1 MSDLAGRPSGWH
13 RPMMWFAG
21 AMAVMAVVSAVGLV
35 VDGRVLIGAPIWLKP
50 FKFAVSIGIYCV
62 TWAWMASLL
71 TTGRRLANL
80 VSHALVALL
89 GVEYGVIVLQVV
101 RGRASHFNVAT
112 PLDSAL
118 WKIMAVSI
126 AALWIGTFVLTVLLF
141 RSPIAD
147 AASRWA
153 IRLGGVLSLVGLALG
168 YLMVTPTASQLSTM
182 RSGGVTDVIGAHAV
196 GVQDGGPIMPVTGW
210 STTGGDLRIPHFV
223 GMHALQALPLLALL
237 LIALARWVRRL
248 GEPRV
253 RLRLVVIAAVGYA
266 GLTALV
272 TWQALRG
279 QALIH
284 PDGPTLGAAAAL
296 VGAVAMATSVVLRP
310 SPRTGAVAGAR
321 QAASA
326 R

>member
-1 MSDLAGRPSGWH
+1 MTDLAGRLSGWH

-21 AMAVMAVVSAVGLV
+21 AMAAMTAVSAVGLV
-35 VDGRVLIGAPIWLKP
+35 VDDRVLIGAPIWLKP

-89 GVEYGVIVLQVV
+89 AVEYGVIVLQVV

-112 PLDSAL
+112 PLDTVL
-118 WKIMAVSI
+118 WRTMGGSI
-126 AALWIGTFVLTVLLF
+126 AALWFGTLVLTALLF
-141 RSPIAD
+141 RAPIAD

-153 IRLGGVLSLVGLALG
+153 IRLGAVLSLVGLALG
-168 YLMVTPTASQLSTM
+168 FLMVTPTASQLSTM
-182 RSGGVTDVIGAHAV
+182 RSGGVTGMIGAHAV

-237 LIALARWVRRL
+237 LLALAGRVHRL
-248 GEPRV
+248 AEPRA

-284 PDGPTLGAAAAL
+284 PDTPTLGAAAAL
-296 VGAVAMATSVVLRP
+296 LGAVAVAASVVLRP
-310 SPRTGAVAGAR
+310 SVRTGAVAGAPP
-321 QAASA
+321 AAST